1 MKSRLLCIDDSI
13 KADQIE
19 FVSIVYP
26 QWVKNGQQYTVRQV
40 LENDGIVTG
49 VLLNEVRNE
58 PIYQKLLGRYQE
70 PAFRLS
76 RFVEVDESEAYVY
89 SSEEFINFV
98 E

>member
-19 FVSIVYP
+19 FVCMVYP
-26 QWVKNGQQYTVRQV
+26 EWVKKGQQYTVRQV

-49 VLLNEVRNE
+49 VLLNEVKNE
-58 PIYQKLLGRYQE
+58 PIYKKLLGRNQE

-76 RFVEVDESEAYVY
+76 RFVEITECETSVY
-89 SSEEFINFV
+89 NSFEFTNFV

>member
-19 FVSIVYP
+19 FVCMVYP
-26 QWVKNGQQYTVRQV
+26 EWVKKGQHYTVRQV

-49 VLLNEVRNE
+49 VLLEEVKND
-58 PIYQKLLGRYQE
+58 PIFQQLLGRYQE
-70 PAFRLS
+70 PAFRMS
-76 RFVEVDESEAYVY
+76 RFVEVTECEHSVY
-89 SSEEFINFV
+89 NSFEFTNFV

>member
-1 MKSRLLCIDDSI
+1 MKSRLRCIDDSI

-19 FVSIVYP
+19 FVCMVYP
-26 QWVKNGQQYTVRQV
+26 QWVKKGEQYTVRQV

-58 PIYQKLLGRYQE
+58 PIYQQLLGRYQE
-70 PAFRLS
+70 PAFRMS
-76 RFVEVDESEAYVY
+76 RFVEEEVIESVY
-89 SSEEFINFV
+89 SSEEITNFV

>member
-1 MKSRLLCIDDSI
+1 MKSKLLCIDDSI
-13 KADQIE
+13 KADQLE

-26 QWVKNGQQYTVRQV
+26 QWVKKGEHYTIRQV

-49 VLLNEVRNE
+49 VLLEEVKNE
-58 PIYQKLLGRYQE
+58 PIYQKLLDRYQE

-76 RFVEVDESEAYVY
+76 RFVEVTECEHSVY
-89 SSEEFINFV
+89 NSLEFTNFV

>member
-1 MKSRLLCIDDSI
+1 MRSRLRCVDDSI
-13 KADQIE
+13 KADQLE
-19 FVSIVYP
+19 FVSVVYP
-26 QWVKNGQQYTVRQV
+26 QWVKKGEYYTVRQV

-70 PAFRLS
+70 PAFRMS
-76 RFVEVDESEAYVY
+76 RFVEEVSDYEYI
-89 SSEEFINFV
+89 SEEIINFA

>member
-1 MKSRLLCIDDSI
+1 MRSKLLCIDDSI

-19 FVSIVYP
+19 FVCMVYP
-26 QWVKNGQQYTVRQV
+26 EWVKKDCEYTIRQV

-58 PIYQKLLGRYQE
+58 PIYQQLLGRYQE
-70 PAFRLS
+70 PAFRMS
-76 RFVEVDESEAYVY
+76 RFVEVEEVAI
-89 SSEEFINFV
+89 SSEEICTFA

>member
-19 FVSIVYP
+19 FVCMVYP
-26 QWVKNGQQYTVRQV
+26 QWVKKGEEYTVRQV

-49 VLLNEVRNE
+49 VLLEELLND
-58 PIYQKLLGRYQE
+58 PIYQKLLGREQE
-70 PAFRLS
+70 PAFRLN
-76 RFVEVDESEAYVY
+76 RFVEITACKNSVCNSF
-89 SSEEFINFV
+89 EFTNFV